1 MAITKEFIAFLKHPV
16 LIEPDVLTFLQSIKL
31 IIKGIVFYIFLS
43 IGYILLIALLS
54 LIGLDLPELPA
65 AKMSKIY
72 RSVIIAPVIEELI
85 FRLPLRNFYKNVF
98 VLGGLFLYIVL
109 KKLIPVPLA
118 AIFGL
123 VSMVLPYF
131 PKLAGRLEININNF
145 VKQYYVGVFYF
156 FAFSFGIAHITNLLN
171 ISSETYL
178 SLLVYL
184 INPLAVGL
192 FFAFVRI
199 KYKNGILYAIILH
212 SLTNLL
218 HYLPAFF

>member
-1 MAITKEFIAFLKHPV
+1 M
-16 LIEPDVLTFLQSIKL
+16 
-31 IIKGIVFYIFLS
+31 
-43 IGYILLIALLS
+43 
-54 LIGLDLPELPA
+54 
-65 AKMSKIY
+65 
-72 RSVIIAPVIEELI
+72 
-85 FRLPLRNFYKNVF
+85 
-98 VLGGLFLYIVL
+98 
-109 KKLIPVPLA
+109 PVPWA
-118 AIFGL
+118 ASFGL

-145 VKQYYVGVFYF
+145 VKQYYGCAFYF
-156 FAFSFGIAHITNLLN
+156 FALSFGITHITNLLN
-171 ISSETYL
+171 ISLETNL
-178 SLLVYL
+178 SILAYL